1 MVLEIKR
8 HNYVTP
14 MNYLETVRGYKHLM
28 KEKLQELKS
37 NLDKLSSGLQK
48 LDETSKQVWSLK
60 NVWKIGWTSR
70 YQK

>member
-1 MVLEIKR
+1 MSNRMVLEIKR

-28 KEKLQELKS
+28 KEKLHELKC

-48 LDETSKQVWSLK
+48 LNETSKQV
-60 NVWKIGWTSR
+60 
-70 YQK
+70 